1 MDTDKSYWFGRNIF
15 IEQIKDKEFECKK
28 ETLKTMGEF
37 NKNPKIK
44 DHFEVASESV
54 MKTVFSFIPAG
65 PIFDSFW
72 NYRATLK
79 QKRVIDFS
87 DSVKKALEEIGGYEL
102 HSSNFETKDFV
113 DIMEATYLRVMNTR
127 SEYKLERF
135 RNILVN
141 QIIEPTLETPM
152 FMKYIQLLD
161 QLDDAQIVLLDNF
174 RYWEGQ
180 KINSIAVAYFG
191 IEHKNYSGD
200 HVMETLSQNLSRVIT
215 LAEAEYYMNELVS
228 LGLIVNVSVSMPV
241 VGKNS
246 PHNNFQISIIGK
258 SFLKFIEISGAN

>member
-1 MDTDKSYWFGRNIF
+1 
-15 IEQIKDKEFECKK
+15 
-28 ETLKTMGEF
+28 MGKF
-37 NKNPKIK
+37 DKNPKLK
-44 DHFEVASESV
+44 DHFEVVSESV
-54 MKTVFSFIPAG
+54 IKTVFSFIPAG

-72 NYRATLK
+72 NYRANLK

-87 DSVKKALEEIGGYEL
+87 ESVKNALEEIGGNEL
-102 HSSNFETKDFV
+102 HSSNFETEDFV
-113 DIMEATYLRVMNTR
+113 DIMEAVYMKVMNTQ
-127 SEYKLERF
+127 SLYKLERF

-141 QIIEPTLETPM
+141 QIIEPALETPM

-161 QLDDAQIVLLDNF
+161 QLDDAQIVLLDSF

-191 IEHKNYSGD
+191 IEHNKYSGD
-200 HVMETLSQNLSRVIT
+200 HVMETLSQNLSRKIT

-258 SFLKFIEISGAN
+258 SFLKFIELNGSDSL